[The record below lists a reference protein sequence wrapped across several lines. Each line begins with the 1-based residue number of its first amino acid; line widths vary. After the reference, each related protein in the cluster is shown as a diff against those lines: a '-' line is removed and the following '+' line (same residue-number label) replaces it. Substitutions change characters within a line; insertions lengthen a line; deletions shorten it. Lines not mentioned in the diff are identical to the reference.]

1 MTDSPHYLV
10 KLDGD
15 GKLPEFTKKIMTGGM
30 VSYAY
35 IERVQQI
42 RRGATAV
49 VLTTG
54 AVIGAIAGD
63 TVINGGING
72 LFSAAALEVA
82 TRTANYFGG
91 TTGAYIHAGISN
103 FIDRNWQQLQKLPS
117 FTFPMQQIENN
128 LGVLQTLHQ
137 KSEKDMPDEVSRSL
151 RNHAWDTGAQLSL
164 LAPVYHIVRRRL
176 SKPDNP
182 AP

>member
-15 GKLPEFTKKIMTGGM
+15 GKLPKSTKKIMTGGM

-54 AVIGAIAGD
+54 A
-63 TVINGGING
+63 
-72 LFSAAALEVA
+72 LEVA
-82 TRTANYFGG
+82 TRTVNYFGG

-128 LGVLQTLHQ
+128 LGVPQTLHQ
-137 KSEKDMPDEVSRSL
+137 KSEKDMPDEVSKSL

-164 LAPVYHIVRRRL
+164 LAPVYHIARRRL